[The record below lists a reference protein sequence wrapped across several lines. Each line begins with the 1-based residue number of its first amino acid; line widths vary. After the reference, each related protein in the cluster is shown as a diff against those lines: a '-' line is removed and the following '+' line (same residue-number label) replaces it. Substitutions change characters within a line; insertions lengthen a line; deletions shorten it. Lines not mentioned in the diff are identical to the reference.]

1 MRASVG
7 CTWHASTVR
16 TERGF
21 DRIVNFS
28 DATVAIAMTLL
39 VLPLVE
45 LGGDTEAGEH
55 LWDLLSENSN
65 AIFGFVLSF
74 LVIWSMWV
82 NHHGVMEYFADYDS
96 RVLFLHLV
104 WLLTMASIPFTTELL
119 ANPDYY
125 EHGATALY
133 VGVLL
138 VSSVSLHLLGQHGRR
153 HPELLHDSDEVK
165 AWLAGPYP
173 WRTVLVMALI
183 LVIVLVVP
191 SVGAWPMLLLFI
203 DGLLDSWVGRRR
215 AARASR

>member
-1 MRASVG
+1 MRG
-7 CTWHASTVR
+7 TLRLVR

-39 VLPLVE
+39 VLPLVDF
-45 LGGDTEAGEH
+45 GGETGEH
-55 LWDLLSENSN
+55 ESLWELLSENST
-65 AIFGFVLSF
+65 AIFAFVLSF

-82 NHHGVMEYFADYDS
+82 NHHRVMEYFADYDS

-138 VSSVSLHLLGQHGRR
+138 ASSVSLHLLGRHGRR
-153 HPELLHDSDEVK
+153 HQELLHDRPEVK
-165 AWLAGPYP
+165 EWLAGPYTWTTP
-173 WRTVLVMALI
+173 AVLVFI
-183 LVIVLVVP
+183 LVLAVIVP
-191 SVGAWPMLLLFI
+191 SVGAWPMLLLFV
-203 DGLLDSWVGRRR
+203 DGVVESRLAKRRVAVR
-215 AARASR
+215 G